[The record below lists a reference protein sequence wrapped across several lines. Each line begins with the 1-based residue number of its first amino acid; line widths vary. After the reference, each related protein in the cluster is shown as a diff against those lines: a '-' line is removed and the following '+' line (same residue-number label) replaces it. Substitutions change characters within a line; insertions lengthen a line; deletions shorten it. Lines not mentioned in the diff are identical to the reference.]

1 MMKFLKENLGYFIL
15 NAFCIA
21 FTALTLFTQPLS
33 GIGFFALMC
42 ALAGFWITV
51 PYLVLMNV
59 LACEYIK
66 TDYNNN
72 GLIFAALGGFIGAF
86 ISAHKVNKAYSK
98 TWIVNIIFNVWIYI
112 AVIYPLMVG
121 FLFIIGFYSML

>member
-1 MMKFLKENLGYFIL
+1 MVDFLKKNWGYFIL
-15 NAFCIA
+15 NAILTA

-33 GIGFFALMC
+33 AIGYVALMC
-42 ALAGFWITV
+42 VLAGFWITV

-59 LACEYIK
+59 LSYEYIK
-66 TDYNNN
+66 TDYNNK

-98 TWIVNIIFNVWIYI
+98 TWIVNIIFNIWLYI

-121 FLFIIGFYSML
+121 FLFLIGFYNVL